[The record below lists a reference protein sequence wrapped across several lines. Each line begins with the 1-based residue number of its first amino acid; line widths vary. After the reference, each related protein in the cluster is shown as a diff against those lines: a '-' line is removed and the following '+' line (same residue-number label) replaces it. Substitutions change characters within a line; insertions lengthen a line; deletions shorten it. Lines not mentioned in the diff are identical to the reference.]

1 MVDGLIGEKLDAEL
15 MVNAPNGD
23 PLFIGDGQTWYH
35 VMLPRDQFELAEHYL
50 RSRAKENLVVIE
62 PDHPLC
68 GFDDREL
75 MDVLV
80 RPDEWSADDSEVAKR
95 LLSERG
101 KPVSEEAVE
110 LLREARLDDIRQTA
124 PSQTA
129 FLVLGLISALAGGFL
144 GMAIGWYIN
153 TAKKTLPNGEQVY
166 TYRKEDRKR
175 AVMIFGLGAGVFATL
190 LITRFLVAVFR

>member
-1 MVDGLIGEKLDAEL
+1 MLNSWS
-15 MVNAPNGD
+15 MRPSGD

-153 TAKKTLPNGEQVY
+153 TAKKTFTQ
-166 TYRKEDRKR
+166 RR
-175 AVMIFGLGAGVFATL
+175 AGLHLSKGGSKASGHDLRSRRGGFCNL
-190 LITRFLVAVFR
+190 